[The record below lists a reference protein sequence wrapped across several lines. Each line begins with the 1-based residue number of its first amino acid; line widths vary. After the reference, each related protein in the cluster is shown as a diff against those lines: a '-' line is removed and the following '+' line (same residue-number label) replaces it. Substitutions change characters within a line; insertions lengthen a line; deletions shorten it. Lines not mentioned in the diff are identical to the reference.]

1 MSETIGFEVQID
13 KPYHQSMEKVVEALK
28 SEGFGVLTQIDVK
41 ATLKEKLGEDFRQY
55 AILGACNPPLAH
67 RALSA
72 DPSIGLLLPCNVTVE
87 DATDGG
93 TMVRI
98 MNPEIMLQVGDLGDL
113 QEIRQVASEAR
124 DKLLRVA
131 DKLRS

>member
-1 MSETIGFEVQID
+1 
-13 KPYHQSMEKVVEALK
+13 
-28 SEGFGVLTQIDVK
+28 
-41 ATLKEKLGEDFRQY
+41 
-55 AILGACNPPLAH
+55 
-67 RALSA
+67 
-72 DPSIGLLLPCNVTVE
+72 
-87 DATDGG
+87 
-93 TMVRI
+93 